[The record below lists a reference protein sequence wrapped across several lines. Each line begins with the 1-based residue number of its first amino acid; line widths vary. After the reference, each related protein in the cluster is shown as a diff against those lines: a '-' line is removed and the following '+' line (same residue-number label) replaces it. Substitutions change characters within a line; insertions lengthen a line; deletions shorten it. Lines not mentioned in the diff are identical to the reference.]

1 MRTAGN
7 KGVAAR
13 ARPHFSRE
21 RVPARLAKARKI
33 RVCERV
39 AADLCT
45 VSGHSRAARMAVVW
59 QPTPFAK

>member
-45 VSGHSRAARMAVVW
+45 VSGHSRATRMAVVW
-59 QPTPFAK
+59 RLAPFAK